1 MSYTKLNFQELLQ
14 KSEAELQE
22 LLKNKK
28 MELFETRMKLKTMQ
42 LQDTSL
48 ISKIRRDIA
57 RIKTAMRQKR
67 GNWCLKKLI
76 NIL

>member
-1 MSYTKLNFQELLQ
+1 MSYTKLKVADLVQ

-22 LLKNKK
+22 LLKEKK

-48 ISKIRRDIA
+48 VSKIRKDIA

-67 GNWCLKKLI
+67 GN
-76 NIL
+76 

>member
-1 MSYTKLNFQELLQ
+1 MSYTKLNYSELIE
-14 KSEAELQE
+14 KNEKELQE

-48 ISKIRRDIA
+48 VRKIKKDIA
-57 RIKTAMRQKR
+57 RIKTAIRAKR
-67 GNWCLKKLI
+67 GSDA
-76 NIL
+76 

>member
-1 MSYTKLNFQELLQ
+1 MSYTKLNFSELME

-48 ISKIRRDIA
+48 VSKIRKDIA

-67 GNWCLKKLI
+67 GN
-76 NIL
+76 

>member
-1 MSYTKLNFQELLQ
+1 MSYTKLNVAELVQ

-48 ISKIRRDIA
+48 ISKIRKDIA

-67 GNWCLKKLI
+67 GN
-76 NIL
+76 

>member
-1 MSYTKLNFQELLQ
+1 MSYTKLNVAELVQ

-28 MELFETRMKLKTMQ
+28 MELFETRIKLKTMQ

-48 ISKIRRDIA
+48 VSKIRKDIA

-67 GNWCLKKLI
+67 GN
-76 NIL
+76 

>member
-1 MSYTKLNFQELLQ
+1 MSYTKLNVAELIE
-14 KSEAELQE
+14 KSESELQE

-48 ISKIRRDIA
+48 VSKIRKDIA

-67 GNWCLKKLI
+67 GN
-76 NIL
+76 

>member
-1 MSYTKLNFQELLQ
+1 MSYTKLNFEELLQ

-48 ISKIRRDIA
+48 VSKIRKDIA

-67 GNWCLKKLI
+67 GN
-76 NIL
+76 

>member
-1 MSYTKLNFQELLQ
+1 MSYTKLNVADLVQ

-48 ISKIRRDIA
+48 ISKIKKDIA

-67 GNWCLKKLI
+67 GN
-76 NIL
+76 

>member
-1 MSYTKLNFQELLQ
+1 MKMSYTKLNVAELIE
-14 KSEAELQE
+14 KTEAELQE

-48 ISKIRRDIA
+48 VSKIRKDIA

-67 GNWCLKKLI
+67 GN
-76 NIL
+76 

>member
-1 MSYTKLNFQELLQ
+1 MSYTKLNIAELVQ

-48 ISKIRRDIA
+48 VSKIRKDIA
-57 RIKTAMRQKR
+57 RIKTAMRMKR
-67 GNWCLKKLI
+67 GN
-76 NIL
+76 

>member
-1 MSYTKLNFQELLQ
+1 MSYTKLNVAELVE

-48 ISKIRRDIA
+48 VSKIRKDIA
-57 RIKTAMRQKR
+57 RIKTAMRMKR
-67 GNWCLKKLI
+67 GN
-76 NIL
+76 

>member
-1 MSYTKLNFQELLQ
+1 MSYTKLNFEDLLQ

-22 LLKNKK
+22 LLRNKK

-48 ISKIRRDIA
+48 VSKIRKDIA

-67 GNWCLKKLI
+67 GSDA
-76 NIL
+76 

>member
-1 MSYTKLNFQELLQ
+1 MSYTKLNYSELIE
-14 KSEAELQE
+14 KNEKELQE

-48 ISKIRRDIA
+48 VRKIKKDIA
-57 RIKTAMRQKR
+57 RIKTAMRAKR
-67 GNWCLKKLI
+67 GSDA
-76 NIL
+76 

>member
-1 MSYTKLNFQELLQ
+1 MSYTKLNVAELVQ

-48 ISKIRRDIA
+48 VRKIRKDIA
-57 RIKTAMRQKR
+57 RIKTAMRAKR
-67 GNWCLKKLI
+67 GN
-76 NIL
+76 

>member
-1 MSYTKLNFQELLQ
+1 MSYTKLNVAELVE
-14 KSEAELQE
+14 KSVAELQE

-48 ISKIRRDIA
+48 VRKIRKDIA

-67 GNWCLKKLI
+67 GSDA
-76 NIL
+76 

>member
-1 MSYTKLNFQELLQ
+1 MSYTKLNVAELIK

-48 ISKIRRDIA
+48 VRKIRKDIA
-57 RIKTAMRQKR
+57 RIKTAMRAKR
-67 GNWCLKKLI
+67 GN
-76 NIL
+76 

>member
-1 MSYTKLNFQELLQ
+1 MSYTKLNVAELVQ

-28 MELFETRMKLKTMQ
+28 MELFENRMKLKTMQ
-42 LQDTSL
+42 LQDTS
-48 ISKIRRDIA
+48 IIRKIRKDIA

-67 GNWCLKKLI
+67 GSDA
-76 NIL
+76 

>member
-1 MSYTKLNFQELLQ
+1 MSYTKLNYSELIE
-14 KSEAELQE
+14 KSEKELQE

-48 ISKIRRDIA
+48 VRKIKKDIA
-57 RIKTAMRQKR
+57 RIKTAMRAKR
-67 GNWCLKKLI
+67 GSDA
-76 NIL
+76 

>member
-1 MSYTKLNFQELLQ
+1 MSYTKLNFSDLIE
-14 KSEAELQE
+14 KTEAELQE
-22 LLKNKK
+22 LLKSKK

-48 ISKIRRDIA
+48 VSKIRKDIA

-67 GNWCLKKLI
+67 GN
-76 NIL
+76 

>member
-1 MSYTKLNFQELLQ
+1 MSYTKLNVAELIE

-48 ISKIRRDIA
+48 VSKIRKDIA

-67 GNWCLKKLI
+67 GN
-76 NIL
+76 

>member
-1 MSYTKLNFQELLQ
+1 MSYTKLNVAELIE

-48 ISKIRRDIA
+48 IRKIRKDIA
-57 RIKTAMRQKR
+57 RIKTAMRAKR
-67 GNWCLKKLI
+67 GN
-76 NIL
+76 

>member
-1 MSYTKLNFQELLQ
+1 MSYTKLNVAELVE
-14 KSEAELQE
+14 KSESELQE

-48 ISKIRRDIA
+48 ISKIRKDIA

-67 GNWCLKKLI
+67 GN
-76 NIL
+76 

>member
-1 MSYTKLNFQELLQ
+1 MSYTKLNVAELVQ

-48 ISKIRRDIA
+48 VSKIRKDIA
-57 RIKTAMRQKR
+57 RIKTAMRMKR
-67 GNWCLKKLI
+67 GN
-76 NIL
+76 

>member
-1 MSYTKLNFQELLQ
+1 MSYTKLNVAELVE

-48 ISKIRRDIA
+48 IRKIRKDIA
-57 RIKTAMRQKR
+57 RIKTAMRAKR
-67 GNWCLKKLI
+67 GN
-76 NIL
+76 

>member
-1 MSYTKLNFQELLQ
+1 MSYTKLNVAELVE
-14 KSEAELQE
+14 KSETELQD

-48 ISKIRRDIA
+48 IRKIKKDIA
-57 RIKTAMRQKR
+57 RIKTAMRAKR
-67 GNWCLKKLI
+67 GN
-76 NIL
+76 

>member
-1 MSYTKLNFQELLQ
+1 MSYTKLNFQDLLQ

-48 ISKIRRDIA
+48 VSKIRRDIA

-67 GNWCLKKLI
+67 GN
-76 NIL
+76 

>member
-1 MSYTKLNFQELLQ
+1 MSYTKLNFQELLN

-22 LLKNKK
+22 LLRNKK

-48 ISKIRRDIA
+48 VSKIRRDIA
-57 RIKTAMRQKR
+57 RIKTAMSQKR
-67 GNWCLKKLI
+67 GN
-76 NIL
+76 

>member
-1 MSYTKLNFQELLQ
+1 MSYTKLNFGDLLQ
-14 KSEAELQE
+14 KTEAELQE

-48 ISKIRRDIA
+48 VSKIRKDIA

-67 GNWCLKKLI
+67 GN
-76 NIL
+76 

>member
-1 MSYTKLNFQELLQ
+1 MKYTKLNFKELLQ

-22 LLKNKK
+22 LLRNKK

-48 ISKIRRDIA
+48 VSKIRKDIA

-67 GNWCLKKLI
+67 GN
-76 NIL
+76 

>member
-1 MSYTKLNFQELLQ
+1 MSYTKLNFSDLIE
-14 KSEAELQE
+14 KTEAELQE

-28 MELFETRMKLKTMQ
+28 MELFETKMKLKTMQ

-48 ISKIRRDIA
+48 VSKIRKDIA

-67 GNWCLKKLI
+67 GN
-76 NIL
+76 